1 MLAGALTL
9 LGMVS
14 LTRRDTPARG
24 EGGWRSAF
32 FLVLYAV
39 AFSFA
44 YMSLTAGTGALIL
57 FGCVQA
63 TMIASALRSG
73 ERPGPLAWIGLLVA
87 MGGLVFLTAPG
98 LSAPP
103 LGGSVLMALAGV
115 AWGVYTLRGRG
126 TAQPLIATSRNFLRA
141 VPFALAV
148 SLILMSRCDLSARGA
163 FLAIASGA
171 LASGVGYVLWY
182 AALRGLSA
190 TRAATVQLSVPVI
203 AALGGVLFLA
213 ETISPRL
220 VGAGVLIL
228 GGVGLALADRAR
240 KSH

>member
-1 MLAGALTL
+1 M
-9 LGMVS
+9 
-14 LTRRDTPARG
+14 
-24 EGGWRSAF
+24 
-32 FLVLYAV
+32 AV
-39 AFSFA
+39 
-44 YMSLTAGTGALIL
+44 
-57 FGCVQA
+57 
-63 TMIASALRSG
+63 
-73 ERPGPLAWIGLLVA
+73 
-87 MGGLVFLTAPG
+87 
-98 LSAPP
+98 
-103 LGGSVLMALAGV
+103 AGV

-148 SLILMSRCDLSARGA
+148 SLILMSRRDLSARGA